1 VIRIFCLLLLLFSFS
16 SIANLNFG
24 KDFSLNR
31 FEFDKFKTVFNEKFF
46 EGKDPEIIELENK
59 EYEVHYTINKI
70 LEKQVRRYLRRYSS
84 DYASVVIID
93 NNTGKLLTAVDYTKA
108 TRKFGRSLTF
118 SSTNPA
124 ASVFKVITAADLLEN
139 KKITKDTKFSYSGKG
154 STLYKYQLKNKKNRW
169 SRSIAFKKAF
179 AYSNNV
185 IFGKAAQKNTTATSI
200 RKTAN
205 KFGFNNDLFKLLD
218 VGESQVFTSNTQFG
232 LAELA
237 SGFNKATMI
246 SPTHGAIIASVI
258 ANDGILKTPKLVTQ
272 VNEKGKDR
280 ILWKPEDQEKV
291 VLTKESAQELNAMMR
306 LTVKSGTARGA
317 FRPWKMKRIKNIEVA
332 GKTGSITGGIPFG
345 KRDWFVSY
353 AKPNDRLGDAGI
365 SVSIMIVNVKKWYIK
380 SSYLAKKIIQYYY
393 DGLEKDEKKINNKN
407 GTK

>member
-1 VIRIFCLLLLLFSFS
+1 VKSTSLIFILFPVLCF
-16 SIANLNFG
+16 ANLNFG

-31 FEFDKFKTVFNEKFF
+31 FEFEKFKPVFNKKFF
-46 EGKDPEIIELENK
+46 EGESPKVIDLDNKKYEI
-59 EYEVHYTINKI
+59 HYTINEV
-70 LEKQVRRYLRRYSS
+70 LEKQVKRYLRRYRS

-93 NNTGKLLTAVDYTKA
+93 NNTGKLLAAIDYTRSTK
-108 TRKFGRSLTF
+108 KFGRSLTF

-139 KKITKDTKFSYSGKG
+139 KKITKNTKFTYSGKG

-169 SRSIAFKKAF
+169 SRSIPFKKAF

-200 RKTAN
+200 TKTAN
-205 KFGFNNDLFKLLD
+205 KFGFNDDLFKLLD
-218 VGESQVFTSNTQFG
+218 MGESQVLSSSTQFG

-258 ANDGILKTPKLVTQ
+258 ANQGVLKNPKVVTK
-272 VNEKGKDR
+272 VNEVGRDR
-280 ILWKPEDQEKV
+280 VLWKPESSEKI
-291 VLTKESAQELNAMMR
+291 VLTKESAKELNDMMR

-317 FRPWKMKRIKNIEVA
+317 FRPWKMKRIKHIEVA

-353 AKPNDRLGDAGI
+353 AKPNNKAGDAGI
-365 SVSIMIVNVKKWYIK
+365 SVSVMNVNVKKWYIK

-393 DGLEKDEKKINNKN
+393 DGLEKDEYKLQQKINKL
-407 GTK
+407 K